1 MRPTKLSVALG
12 REALAARTE
21 SANGWLQGTPP
32 GRTVRR
38 VIDGLIDIE
47 LADRSMSLAAKI
59 FTSVLPLII
68 AASIFS
74 DWDLATHA
82 IEEQLG
88 IDSTD
93 LSAWT
98 SEYDATDPT
107 FAAFGVLGLLLVAIS
122 GTSFTRTLARIYAKI
137 WNVPPISARDAWRW
151 LVVLLLVAASAALIG
166 VIRQVSGPHFVG
178 RSLAILG
185 ELAVWAVVWTVCPYL
200 LTRGALSGR
209 VLWATGM
216 LTASGLTV
224 VRAAGRIALPKLT
237 ATAETKFGPLGVVFT
252 SISWLFALSMVIV
265 GAATITKA
273 LALDESYLGRYLRG
287 PSAGA

>member
-1 MRPTKLSVALG
+1 MG

-74 DWDLATHA
+74 NWDLATRA
-82 IEEQLG
+82 IEDQLG
-88 IDSTD
+88 LDSTA
-93 LSAWT
+93 LPTGT
-98 SEYDATDPT
+98 SVFTAADPS
-107 FAAFGVLGLLLVAIS
+107 FAAFGVLGLLLVVIS
-122 GTSFTRTLARIYAKI
+122 GTSFTRTLARIYGKI
-137 WNVPPISARDAWRW
+137 WNVPSISARDAWRW
-151 LVVLLLVAASAALIG
+151 LVVLLLIAASTALIG
-166 VIRQVSGPHFVG
+166 VIRQVSGLQYVG
-178 RSLAILG
+178 RPLAILG
-185 ELAVWAVVWTVCPYL
+185 ELAVWMAVWTVCPHL
-200 LTRGALSGR
+200 LTKGALSGR

-216 LTASGLTV
+216 LTASGLTM
-224 VRAAGRIALPKLT
+224 VRAAGRIVLPRFT
-237 ATAETKFGPLGVVFT
+237 ATAEAKFGPLGVVFT
-252 SISWLFALSMVIV
+252 SISWLFVLSLVIV

-287 PSAGA
+287 PSTGA

>member
-166 VIRQVSGPHFVG
+166 VLRQVSGPHFVG

-185 ELAVWAVVWTVCPYL
+185 ELAVWAVVLPVC
-200 LTRGALSGR
+200 
-209 VLWATGM
+209 
-216 LTASGLTV
+216 
-224 VRAAGRIALPKLT
+224 
-237 ATAETKFGPLGVVFT
+237 
-252 SISWLFALSMVIV
+252 
-265 GAATITKA
+265 
-273 LALDESYLGRYLRG
+273 
-287 PSAGA
+287 

>member
-1 MRPTKLSVALG
+1 
-12 REALAARTE
+12 
-21 SANGWLQGTPP
+21 
-32 GRTVRR
+32 
-38 VIDGLIDIE
+38 
-47 LADRSMSLAAKI
+47 MSLAAKI

-74 DWDLATHA
+74 NWDLATHA

-93 LSAWT
+93 LSAWA

-224 VRAAGRIALPKLT
+224 IRAAGRIVLPKLT
-237 ATAETKFGPLGVVFT
+237 ATAETKFGPLGVC
-252 SISWLFALSMVIV
+252 SP
-265 GAATITKA
+265 
-273 LALDESYLGRYLRG
+273 R
-287 PSAGA
+287 SAGCSRCRW